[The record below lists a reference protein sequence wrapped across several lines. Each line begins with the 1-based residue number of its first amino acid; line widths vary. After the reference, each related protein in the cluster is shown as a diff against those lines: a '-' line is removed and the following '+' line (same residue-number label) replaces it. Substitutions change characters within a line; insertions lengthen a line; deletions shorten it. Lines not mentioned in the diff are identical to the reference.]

1 LQNLTNTDKVMKS
14 KHLCFFVA
22 LFGLLSNI
30 LIAQQSDLYKPLPVD
45 PAVKIGTLENGLT
58 YYVQYN
64 KMPEKRVE
72 MRLVVNAGSIL
83 EDDDQQGLAH
93 FVEHM
98 CFNGTQ
104 RFSKSAL
111 VDFLEKSGVRFGA
124 DLNAYTSFDETVY
137 MLQLPTDRQGLID
150 SAFMV
155 LEEWAHAVS
164 HEDEEIDKERGV
176 IREEWRLG
184 LGADDRMRKK
194 YFPIIFKDS
203 RYAER
208 LPIGQIGVI
217 DTASYETLRR
227 YYRDWYR
234 PNLQAIIVVGDL
246 DTEMAEK
253 KIIEHFSHIQNPENA
268 PERLKFTI
276 PGNKQPLV
284 AIATDKE
291 ATSNTLMILYKH
303 DKKTTENI
311 GDYKESLK
319 RSLYNSML
327 NARLSEY
334 NQQPNSPF
342 IFASTYYGGFM
353 GRSMDA
359 YISNARVKENRIE
372 DAIET
377 LVKENEKVIRYGFN
391 ASELERQKTQIL
403 TRLEKQEKEK
413 DKTNSANYVR
423 SYTSHFLDNQPI
435 PGIENELS
443 LARQLLPTISL
454 EDVNTLASKWITDEN
469 LVVVVT
475 APDKQDVNVPDE
487 ETILKTIASARL
499 AQVDPYI
506 DQVSSEKL
514 VSKKLKG
521 SKIISEKKI
530 EKLGVTEITLENGV
544 TIVLKPTDYKNDE
557 ILLTAFGSG
566 GSSMFSDEDA
576 YAASV
581 VSRAV
586 SVSGLGK
593 FSSIELGKYL
603 TGKVVSVQPFV
614 EEVRQGFRGNTS
626 PKDLETML
634 QMIYTYFEGARRD
647 NEAFE
652 AMKSQML
659 NQFRFMKS
667 NPQTV
672 FVEKLRQLATQNSP
686 RSIVIPTE
694 EQINSLHAESVY
706 GMYDKLF
713 ETAKGFTFTL
723 VGNFDPETIKPLLIT
738 YLGSLPAEKPALQWR
753 NVSPAFPVGITDEN
767 IKKGTE
773 YKSMVA
779 IMMENGFDWN
789 QRNRTELALL
799 MRAFSIKLRESMRE
813 EIGGVYGVGAYQ
825 NNQQYPEAKYNIVI
839 NWGTNPDLVDTLS
852 KIVFHEIVKLM
863 DNGPTA
869 EDMVKIRE
877 TSIRER
883 ETNDKQN
890 NFWSSSLDFAWYN
903 TQDMLT
909 FNEYRDLINSI
920 SPEDLKQAAN
930 VYFTPDHYL
939 RLVLLP
945 EE

>member
-1 LQNLTNTDKVMKS
+1 MKT
-14 KHLCFFVA
+14 KHLSF
-22 LFGLLSNI
+22 
-30 LIAQQSDLYKPLPVD
+30 LIAFFSIVTNMLFAQQPDLRQPLPVD

-98 CFNGTQ
+98 CFNGTH

-194 YFPIIFKDS
+194 YFPIIFNDS

-227 YYRDWYR
+227 FYRDWYR

-246 DTEMAEK
+246 DTDMAEK

-268 PERLKFTI
+268 PERLKYTI

-291 ATSNTLMILYKH
+291 ATSNMLMIFYKH
-303 DKKTTENI
+303 EKNPIENL

-342 IFASTYYGGFM
+342 IFASTYYGGFL

-377 LVKENEKVIRYGFN
+377 LVKENEKVLRFGFN

-413 DKTNSANYVR
+413 DKTNSSNYVR

-435 PGIENELS
+435 PGIENELE
-443 LARQLLPTISL
+443 LTRQLLPMIGL
-454 EDVNTLASKWITDEN
+454 EEVNNLAAKWITPEN

-475 APDKQDVNVPDE
+475 APDKEGVNVPDK
-487 ETILKTIASARL
+487 ETILNTIASARL
-499 AQVDPYI
+499 AKVDPYI
-506 DQVSSEKL
+506 DQVSSEQL

-544 TIVLKPTDYKNDE
+544 TVVLKPTDYKNDE

-566 GSSMFSDEDA
+566 GSSIFSDEDA

-586 SVSGLGK
+586 GASGIGK
-593 FSSIELGKYL
+593 FSSIELSKYL

-614 EEVRQGFRGNTS
+614 EEVRQGFRGNAS

-634 QMIYTYFEGARRD
+634 QMIYAYFEGARRD
-647 NEAFE
+647 KEAFE

-672 FVEKLRQLATQNSP
+672 FVERLRQLATQNSP
-686 RSIVIPTE
+686 RTVVIPSE
-694 EQINSLHAESVY
+694 EQINSLNADSVY
-706 GMYDKLF
+706 DMFDKLF
-713 ETAKGFTFTL
+713 ETANEFTFIL
-723 VGNFDPETIKPLLIT
+723 VGNFDPETIKPLLTT
-738 YLGSLPAEKPALQWR
+738 YLGSLPTDKPAIQWR
-753 NVSPAFPVGITDEN
+753 NVSPKFPEGITDEN

-779 IMMENGFDWN
+779 IMMENEFEWN

-799 MRAFSIKLRESMRE
+799 MRAFSIKLRENLRE
-813 EIGGVYGVGAYQ
+813 EMGGVYGVGAYQ
-825 NNQQYPEAKYNIVI
+825 NNQQYPDPKYNIVI

-852 KIVFHEIVKLM
+852 KIVFYEIDKLI

-869 EDMVKIRE
+869 EDMVKIKE
-877 TSIRER
+877 LSIRER

-890 NFWSSSLDFAWYN
+890 NFWSSSLDFAMFN
-903 TQDMLT
+903 MVELLT
-909 FNEYRDLINSI
+909 FDEYRELINSV
-920 SPEDLKQAAN
+920 STEDLKKAAN
-930 VYFTPDHYL
+930 RYFTPDHYL

>member
-1 LQNLTNTDKVMKS
+1 MITKQLTIIVM
-14 KHLCFFVA
+14 
-22 LFGLLSNI
+22 LFGMLGNLW
-30 LIAQQSDLYKPLPVD
+30 AQQPDLTKALPVD
-45 PAVKIGTLENGLT
+45 PSVKIGALENGLT

-83 EDDDQQGLAH
+83 EDDEQQGLAH

-111 VDFLEKSGVRFGA
+111 IDFLEKSGVRFGA

-155 LEEWAHAVS
+155 LEEWAHAVT

-184 LGADDRMRKK
+184 LGADDRMRKE
-194 YFPIIFKDS
+194 YFPVIFKDS
-203 RYAER
+203 RYADR

-227 YYRDWYR
+227 FYRDWYR
-234 PNLQAIIVVGDL
+234 PNLQAVVVVGDI
-246 DTEMAEK
+246 DVEMAEN
-253 KIIEHFSHIQNPENA
+253 KIKEHFAHIQNPENA
-268 PERLKFTI
+268 PERVRYGI
-276 PGNKQPLV
+276 PGNKEPLI
-284 AIATDKE
+284 AIASDKE
-291 ATSNTLMILYKH
+291 ATSNMLMIIYKH
-303 DKKTTENI
+303 DKKPIENL

-319 RSLYNSML
+319 RNLYNAML

-334 NQQPNSPF
+334 NQLPTSPF
-342 IFASTYYGGFM
+342 IFASTYYGGFL

-359 YISNARVKENRIE
+359 YVSNARVKENRIE

-377 LVKENEKVIRYGFN
+377 LVKENEKVLRFGFN
-391 ASELERQKTQIL
+391 PSELERQKTQLL

-413 DKTNSANYVR
+413 DKTNSSNYVR
-423 SYTSHFLDNQPI
+423 AYTSHFLDKQPI
-435 PGIENELS
+435 PGIENELA
-443 LARQLLPTISL
+443 LARQLLPLIDID
-454 EDVNTLASKWITDEN
+454 EVNSLASKWITEEN

-475 APDKQDVNVPDE
+475 APEKEGVRIPDK
-487 ETILKTIASARL
+487 ETILRTISTARK
-499 AQVDPYI
+499 AQVEPYV
-506 DQVSSEKL
+506 DQVSGAQL

-521 SKIISEKKI
+521 SKIIGENKI

-544 TIVLKPTDYKNDE
+544 KVVLKPTDYKNDE
-557 ILLTAFGSG
+557 ILLTSFGSG
-566 GSSMFSDEDA
+566 GSSVFDDKDA
-576 YAASV
+576 FAASTIT
-581 VSRAV
+581 RAV
-586 SVSGLGK
+586 GASGIGS

-614 EEVRQGFRGNTS
+614 EETRHGFRGNAS

-634 QMIYTYFEGARRD
+634 QMIYAYFEGARRD
-647 NEAFE
+647 NDAFE
-652 AMKSQML
+652 AMRSQML
-659 NQFRFMKS
+659 NQFRFMRA

-686 RSIVIPTE
+686 RTIVIPTE
-694 EQINSLHAESVY
+694 EQINSLDAGSVY
-706 GMYDKLF
+706 AMFDKLYG
-713 ETAKGFTFTL
+713 TASGFTFVF
-723 VGNFDPETIKPLLIT
+723 VGNFDTEDIKPLLAT
-738 YLGSLPAEKPALQWR
+738 YLGSLPSEKPALEWR
-753 NVSPAFPVGITDEN
+753 NVKTTFPDGITDEVVR
-767 IKKGTE
+767 KGSE

-779 IMMENGFDWN
+779 IMMENDFEWS
-789 QRNRTELALL
+789 QINRTELALL
-799 MRAFSIKLRESMRE
+799 MRAFSIKLRENMRE
-813 EIGGVYGVGAYQ
+813 EIGGVYGVGASQ
-825 NNQQYPEAKYNIVI
+825 NNQQFPEPVYNIVI

-852 KIVFHEIVKLM
+852 KTVFLEINKLM
-863 DNGPTA
+863 ANGPTA
-869 EDMVKIRE
+869 EDMVKIKE
-877 TSIRER
+877 TTIRER
-883 ETNDKQN
+883 ETNEKQN
-890 NFWSSSLDFAWYN
+890 NFWSSSLDFAWN
-903 TQDMLT
+903 NKQEMLT
-909 FNEYRDLINSI
+909 FDEFKQLIASI
-920 SPEDLKQAAN
+920 SSEDLKRAAN
-930 VYFTPDHYL
+930 QYFTPENYL